1 MTNEEVLQTLA
12 HLVGTRYVPELKGTI
27 CALTGRTRVV
37 GPNEM
42 STHDYDAERIQIKAD
57 ADLMIQSFAFN

>member
-42 STHDYDAERIQIKAD
+42 SARDYDAERIQIKAD

>member
-27 CALTGRTRVV
+27 CALSGRTRVV

-42 STHDYDAERIQIKAD
+42 STRDYDAERIQIKAD

>member
-42 STHDYDAERIQIKAD
+42 STRDYDAERIQIKAD